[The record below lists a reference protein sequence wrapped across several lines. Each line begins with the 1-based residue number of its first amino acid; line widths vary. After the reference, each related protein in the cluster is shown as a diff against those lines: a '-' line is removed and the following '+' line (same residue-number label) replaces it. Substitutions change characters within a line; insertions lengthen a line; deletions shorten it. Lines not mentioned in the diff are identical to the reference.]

1 MLKAGFI
8 GFGRMGI
15 THFSILNTHPMV
27 EVTAIADTSK
37 TMRNLLERYL
47 QVKTYADYRQMIE
60 DNSLDFIVVST
71 PTDSH
76 AEIIEFALD
85 RNLHVFT
92 EKPLAMAPEEGEK
105 IIAKLEKSHLVNQV
119 GYVNRFNE
127 VFMEVKKLLDRGAIG
142 ELKSFASEMY
152 GATVIKGS
160 NSSWRSKQKL
170 GGGCMY
176 EFASHCID
184 LAVYFLGPPE
194 RVSGSV
200 LKSVYSSSV
209 EDVVTSTLI
218 YGNGVCGTI
227 AVNWSD
233 ASYRKPA
240 NIITFW
246 GTKGKIIAD
255 KHAFKIYLMED
266 QELEGFHK
274 GWNTRYITDFAK
286 SVRVYLRGNE
296 FTRQLDSFVNAIIN
310 GESENQSGFL
320 QAYYTDV
327 LIDEIRRDAESTF
340 TEQSG
345 ERVTGAAATGAIR
358 EFTLWEKLLRRLGLH
373 NA

>member
-47 QVKTYADYRQMIE
+47 QVKTYADYHKMIE
-60 DNSLDFIVVST
+60 ENSLDFIVIST

-76 AEIIEFALD
+76 AEIIEFAIDQRL
-85 RNLHVFT
+85 NVFA

-105 IIAKLEKSHLVNQV
+105 IIAKLEKNNLVNQV

-127 VFMEVKKLLDRGAIG
+127 VFMEVKKLLERGAIG

-184 LAVYFLGPPE
+184 LVVYFLGPPE

-200 LKSVYSSSV
+200 LKSVYSANV
-209 EDVVTSTLI
+209 EDMVSSTLI
-218 YGNGVCGTI
+218 YGNGVSGTI

-240 NIITFW
+240 NTITFW

-255 KHAFKIYLMED
+255 KHAYKIYLMED

-296 FTRQLDSFVNAIIN
+296 FTRQLDSFVDAIIN
-310 GESENQSGFL
+310 GESENQPGFL
-320 QAYYTDV
+320 QAYHTDV
-327 LIDEIRRDAESTF
+327 LIDQIRRDAELTA
-340 TEQSG
+340 TGQSG
-345 ERVTGAAATGAIR
+345 ERANGSAEIGAIR
-358 EFTLWEKLLRRLGLH
+358 ELTLWEKLLRRLGLH

>member
-15 THFSILNTHPMV
+15 THFSILNTHAMV

-37 TMRNLLERYL
+37 TMRNLLERYI
-47 QVKTYADYRQMIE
+47 QVKTYADYHKMIDE
-60 DNSLDFIVVST
+60 NSLDFIVVST

-76 AEIIEFALD
+76 AEIIEFAID

-92 EKPLAMAPEEGEK
+92 EKPLSMAPEEGKK
-105 IIAKLEKSHLVNQV
+105 IIAKLEKNNLVNQV

-127 VFMEVKKLLDRGAIG
+127 VFMEVKKLLDGGAIG
-142 ELKSFASEMY
+142 ELKSFSSEMY
-152 GATVIKGS
+152 GATVIKAS
-160 NSSWRSKQKL
+160 NTSWRSKRKL

-184 LAVYFLGPPE
+184 LVMYFLGPPE

-209 EDVVTSTLI
+209 EDMVTSTLI
-218 YGNGVCGTI
+218 YKNGIFGTI

-233 ASYRKPA
+233 ASFRKPT

-246 GTKGKIIAD
+246 GTKGKIVAD
-255 KHAFKIYLMED
+255 KHAYKIYLTED
-266 QELEGFHK
+266 PEREGFHM

-296 FTRQLDSFVNAIIN
+296 FTRQLDSFVDAIIN
-310 GESENQSGFL
+310 GESENSSGFL
-320 QAYYTDV
+320 QAYQTDV
-327 LIDEIRRDAESTF
+327 LIDQIRRDADSTAIA
-340 TEQSG
+340 QRC
-345 ERVTGAAATGAIR
+345 ERTNKVSKIR
-358 EFTLWEKLLRRLGLH
+358 AMHEIKLWEKILRRLGLY